1 MVRFAQVNLDAES
14 FRTRAIQ
21 CRDVANGTKN
31 LEAQRE
37 LRALAKDLDNE
48 ADMIEGEEMTTI
60 EGEHSANKDDLK
72 R

>member
-1 MVRFAQVNLDAES
+1 LVRFAQVNLDAES

-37 LRALAKDLDNE
+37 PRALAKDLDNE

>member
-1 MVRFAQVNLDAES
+1 VNLDAES

>member
-1 MVRFAQVNLDAES
+1 VNLDAES
-14 FRTRAIQ
+14 VRTRAIQ
-21 CRDVANGTKN
+21 CRDVANGTEN
-31 LEAQRE
+31 LEAQRD